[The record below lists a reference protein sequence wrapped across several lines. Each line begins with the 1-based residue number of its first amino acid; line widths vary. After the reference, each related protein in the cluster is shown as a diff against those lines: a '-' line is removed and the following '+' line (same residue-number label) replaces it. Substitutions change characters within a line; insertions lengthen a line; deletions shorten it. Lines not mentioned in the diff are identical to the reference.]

1 MYAKKKRYHGKYWGK
16 YLSQIQ
22 GEKLTFIEQQILAS

>member
-1 MYAKKKRYHGKYWGK
+1 MYAKKERYQGK